1 MSPNTGHGMPIAW
14 LRRQRKSRVVLCGG
28 KKELQAGESERSGE
42 GFRFSREVTGNFTK

>member
-1 MSPNTGHGMPIAW
+1 MSPNTGHGMRR